1 MSEKLDPEEV
11 KEITRRIFGKISKA
25 LGERQSRRKSL
36 FPGRAGQHPDI
47 AMKRDMEPL
56 HKAAERYAGTVDIS
70 DSKLA
75 TLKEKIAQL

>member
-1 MSEKLDPEEV
+1 
-11 KEITRRIFGKISKA
+11 
-25 LGERQSRRKSL
+25 
-36 FPGRAGQHPDI
+36 
-47 AMKRDMEPL
+47 MKRDMEPL